1 MGYKSDLEIA
11 QETKMEHI
19 TSIAKKLGLK
29 EEEFDCYGK
38 YKAKVDFN
46 IFDRPSRNG
55 KVILVTA
62 ITPTPAGEGKT
73 TTCIGLAE
81 ALHKM
86 DKNVLCVLR
95 EPSLGPVMG
104 IKGGAA
110 GGG

>member
-1 MGYKSDLEIA
+1 MEYKTDLQIA

-19 TSIAKKLGLK
+19 KNIAKKLGLS
-29 EEEFDCYGK
+29 EDEYDCYGK

-46 IFDRPSRNG
+46 IFNRPSKNG

-86 DKNVLCVLR
+86 NKNVL
-95 EPSLGPVMG
+95 
-104 IKGGAA
+104 
-110 GGG
+110 